1 MPFEVPNNMMT
12 GSQMRE
18 EGAEFEKL
26 YRLNKL
32 AKEKGVAD
40 RKETSSS
47 NEYQKGVYT
56 SEMKQKAGVAGDAA
70 ELEKRIEELQKSLNR
85 REEREWQPA
94 HLLLTRCGLQDPH
107 AYKKVKPPMYF
118 KGNEVRKGYTEF
130 EKRETLNQM
139 PVSSMA

>member
-107 AYKKVKPPMYF
+107 ADKKVKPPMYF